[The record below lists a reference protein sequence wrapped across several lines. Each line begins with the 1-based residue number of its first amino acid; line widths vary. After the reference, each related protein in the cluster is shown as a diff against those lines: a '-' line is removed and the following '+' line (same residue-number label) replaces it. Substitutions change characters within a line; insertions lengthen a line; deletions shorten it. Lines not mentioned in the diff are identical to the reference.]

1 MPRAWLEL
9 RQQIEEI
16 EQELARNGAAP
27 NSDLILRL
35 TALVN
40 EALSNAER
48 RAAALE
54 SAFDDLDARQMAFD
68 DSRFFRL
75 LRWPGRFLLD
85 WKGRLGQWLLYSPLH
100 PLYRRLANPAADFA
114 EYDAWLERERAG
126 IMPPAW
132 FVERAA
138 QFSYQPLISIILP
151 VHNPRREWLQEA
163 VDSVLAQTYPSW
175 ELCLC
180 DDGSAEPW
188 VASYLADC
196 AAADHRIRVVSSG
209 RNDGISAASNR

>member
-27 NSDLILRL
+27 NPDLILRL

-40 EALSNAER
+40 EALTNAER

-54 SAFDDLDARQMAFD
+54 EAFDDLDARQMAFD
-68 DSRFFRL
+68 HSRFFRL

-85 WKGRLGQWLLYSPLH
+85 WKGRLGQRLLHSPLH
-100 PLYRRLANPAADFA
+100 PLYRRLASPPVALA
-114 EYDAWLERERAG
+114 EYSAWLERERAG

-132 FVERAA
+132 FTERAR
-138 QFSYQPLISIILP
+138 QFRYRPLISLILP
-151 VHNPRREWLQEA
+151 
-163 VDSVLAQTYPSW
+163 
-175 ELCLC
+175 
-180 DDGSAEPW
+180 
-188 VASYLADC
+188 
-196 AAADHRIRVVSSG
+196 
-209 RNDGISAASNR
+209 